1 LSGSDVLLIVILVL
15 CIVFIVLSSTKIKL
29 HAFLALLFAAVGFG
43 IFTGMPLDVIVDSI
57 SKGFGDT
64 LGYIGI
70 VIVAGTI
77 IGIFLESSGGAYS
90 LADKILKFIG
100 RKRIPLA
107 MSIIGWIVSIP
118 VFSDSSFVIIS
129 PLNKALAKRAKISLA
144 GPAIAL
150 SLGLT
155 ATHCLVPPTPGP
167 IAAAGLLNANLGL
180 VILIGVPVSL
190 IAMITGW
197 FFSVKYASKIQIDP
211 NPDISEREIN
221 AKMKEAP
228 SALKAI
234 SPVFLPIILIVLKSI
249 SDFPTNP
256 MGEGALRS
264 LIGFVGQPVIALLI
278 GVLLAFMLP
287 RKKQEGMFSEKGW
300 VGKAMVSAATIIL
313 ITGAGGVFGRVLQ
326 NSGLAEAIGRYIS
339 EINLGIWLPFI
350 IAATIK
356 TAQGSSTVALITTSS
371 IIIPLLP
378 ALGYDTEIG
387 KAIVVLAIGA
397 GAMVISHAN
406 DSFFWIV
413 TQMSDMSIK
422 TGYKVQSLGTLV
434 IGTTAG
440 LVLWILSL
448 FFV

>member
-1 LSGSDVLLIVILVL
+1 MSGSDILLVIILVL
-15 CIVFIVLSSTKIKL
+15 CIVFIVLSSTKLKL
-29 HAFLALLFAAVGFG
+29 HTFLALLFAAVGFG

-77 IGIFLESSGGAYS
+77 IGVFLESSGGAYS
-90 LADKILKFIG
+90 LADKILKLIG

-107 MSIIGWIVSIP
+107 MLIIGWIVSIP
-118 VFSDSSFVIIS
+118 VFSDSGFVIIS

-155 ATHCLVPPTPGP
+155 AAHCLVPPTPGP
-167 IAAAGLLNANLGL
+167 IAAAGLLDANLGL

-190 IAMITGW
+190 ISMITGW
-197 FFSVKYASKIQIDP
+197 FFSVKYVSKIQIDP
-211 NPDISEREIN
+211 NPDISEQEIN

-228 SALKAI
+228 SALKTI
-234 SPVFLPIILIVLKSI
+234 SPVVLPILLIVLKSI

-264 LIGFVGQPVIALLI
+264 FVGFVGQPVIALLI

-300 VGKAMVSAATIIL
+300 VGKAMISAATIIL
-313 ITGAGGVFGRVLQ
+313 ITGAGGVFGKVLQ

-356 TAQGSSTVALITTSS
+356 TSQGSSTVALITTSS
-371 IIIPLLP
+371 IIIPFLP

-387 KAIVVLAIGA
+387 KAIVVLSIGA

-413 TQMSDMSIK
+413 TQMSNMNIK